1 MTNYYPVYLNL
12 RGRRCVI
19 VGGGTVAEGK
29 IGRLLDSGADIC
41 VVSPDATPG
50 IRQFVDDGAVRWEQR
65 EYRPGDLEGAFIA
78 IAATNVREVNRR
90 IFEEANSRGVMLN
103 AVDDPPNCSFI
114 APSIVQRGP
123 VTLAISTRGVSPA
136 LARKLRESLQNSEDL
151 AWADLS
157 SVMAVARSHLR
168 EIEMLSSIDP
178 QRWQCCITPQLLA
191 MAQDGRD
198 AEAVE
203 SLLAGLTG
211 DDGRGL
217 CDDVASCQPDGCQLR
232 QSPQKS
238 PLPVREGLQESPL
251 PLQSSPLPQGE
262 G

>member
-1 MTNYYPVYLNL
+1 MTSYYPVYLNL

-29 IGRLLDSGADIC
+29 ISRLLDSGADIC

-50 IRQFVDDGAVRWEQR
+50 IRQFVADGNVRWEQR
-65 EYRPGDLEGAFIA
+65 KYEKGDLDGAFIA

-90 IFEEANSRGVMLN
+90 IFEDAEERGVMLN

-123 VTLAISTRGVSPA
+123 VTVAISTGGVSPA
-136 LARKLRESLQNSEDL
+136 LARKLRESLQDSDDL

-168 EIEMLSSIDP
+168 EAGLLTSIDP
-178 QRWQCCITPQLLA
+178 QRCNA
-191 MAQDGRD
+191 A
-198 AEAVE
+198 
-203 SLLAGLTG
+203 
-211 DDGRGL
+211 
-217 CDDVASCQPDGCQLR
+217 
-232 QSPQKS
+232 
-238 PLPVREGLQESPL
+238 
-251 PLQSSPLPQGE
+251 
-262 G
+262 

>member
-1 MTNYYPVYLNL
+1 MTAYYPVYLNL

-19 VGGGTVAEGK
+19 IGGGTVAEGK
-29 IGRLLDSGADIC
+29 IARLLESGADIC

-50 IRQFVDDGAVRWEQR
+50 IRQFVADGAVRWEQR
-65 EYRPGDLEGAFIA
+65 KYQRGDLEGAFIA

-90 IFEEANSRGVMLN
+90 IFEEAYERGVMLN

-123 VTLAISTRGVSPA
+123 VTLAISTGGVSPA
-136 LARKLRESLQNSEDL
+136 LARKLRESLQSSEAL

-168 EIEMLSSIDP
+168 EVGLLASIAP
-178 QRWQCCITPQLLA
+178 QRWQCCITTELLA
-191 MAQDGRD
+191 MVQDGRQ
-198 AEAVE
+198 AEATE
-203 SLLAGLTG
+203 KLLAGLTG

-217 CDDVASCQPDGCQLR
+217 CDEITQCLTGGCQLR
-232 QSPQKS
+232 QAQQKS
-238 PLPVREGLQESPL
+238 PLPA
-251 PLQSSPLPQGE
+251 QSFPPSRGE

>member
-1 MTNYYPVYLNL
+1 MTAYYPVYLNL

-19 VGGGTVAEGK
+19 IGGGTVAEGK
-29 IGRLLDSGADIC
+29 IGRLLDSGAEIC

-50 IRQFVDDGAVRWEQR
+50 IRRFAADGAVAWEPRQ
-65 EYRPGDLEGAFIA
+65 YRPGDLEGAFIA

-90 IFEEANSRGVMLN
+90 IFAEAEQRGVMLN

-123 VTLAISTRGVSPA
+123 VTLAISTGGVSPA
-136 LARKLRESLQNSEDL
+136 LARKLRESLQVSADL

-157 SVMAVARSHLR
+157 GVMAAARARLR
-168 EIEMLSSIDP
+168 AAGLLSSVDP

-198 AEAVE
+198 DEAAET
-203 SLLAGLTG
+203 LLSALTG
-211 DDGRGL
+211 DVGRGL
-217 CDDVASCQPDGCQLR
+217 CDDITACRPEGCQR
-232 QSPQKS
+232 RPATPQ
-238 PLPVREGLQESPL
+238 PPAAG
-251 PLQSSPLPQGE
+251 
-262 G
+262 

>member
-1 MTNYYPVYLNL
+1 MRRKMGGCMTAYYPVYLNL

-29 IGRLLDSGADIC
+29 IARLLDSGAEIC

-65 EYRPGDLEGAFIA
+65 EYQPGDLEGAFIA

-90 IFEEANSRGVMLN
+90 IFEEANQRGVMLN

-123 VTLAISTRGVSPA
+123 VTLAISTSGMSPA
-136 LARKLRESLQNSEDL
+136 LARKLRESLQDSEDL

-157 SVMAVARSHLR
+157 GVMSTTRACLR
-168 EIEMLSSIDP
+168 EMGMLAKVAP
-178 QRWQCCITPQLLA
+178 ERWQSCITPQLLA
-191 MAQDGRD
+191 MAQEGREE
-198 AEAVE
+198 EAVE
-203 SLLAGLTG
+203 VLLAGLLG
-211 DDGRGL
+211 D
-217 CDDVASCQPDGCQLR
+217 S
-232 QSPQKS
+232 
-238 PLPVREGLQESPL
+238 QESSL
-251 PLQSSPLPQGE
+251 PIRSFPTPREE

>member
-1 MTNYYPVYLNL
+1 MTAYYPVYLNL

-29 IGRLLDSGADIC
+29 ISRLLDSGAEIC

-50 IRQFVDDGAVRWEQR
+50 IRQFVADGAVRWEQR
-65 EYRPGDLEGAFIA
+65 KYQHGDLEGAFIA

-90 IFEEANSRGVMLN
+90 IFEEANERGVMLN

-123 VTLAISTRGVSPA
+123 VTLAISTSGVSPA
-136 LARKLRESLQNSEDL
+136 LARKLRESLQESADL

-168 EIEMLSSIDP
+168 EAGLLASIDP
-178 QRWQCCITPQLLA
+178 QRWQCCITRELLA
-191 MAQDGRD
+191 MAQDGRN
-198 AEAVE
+198 AEAAE
-203 SLLAGLTG
+203 TLITGLTG
-211 DDGRGL
+211 QLPGESRGQGL
-217 CDDVASCQPDGCQLR
+217 CDDITSCHADGCAAR
-232 QSPQKS
+232 QPSNKS
-238 PLPVREGLQESPL
+238 PIPL
-251 PLQSSPLPQGE
+251 GE

>member
-1 MTNYYPVYLNL
+1 MTTYYPVYLNL

-19 VGGGTVAEGK
+19 IGGGTVAEGK
-29 IGRLLDSGADIC
+29 ISRLLDSGAEIC

-50 IRQFVDDGAVRWEQR
+50 IRQFVADGAVRWEQR
-65 EYRPGDLEGAFIA
+65 KYQHGDLEGTFIA

-90 IFEEANSRGVMLN
+90 IFEEAEERGVMLN

-123 VTLAISTRGVSPA
+123 VTLAVSTGGVSPA
-136 LARKLRESLQNSEDL
+136 LARKLRESLQASEDL

-157 SVMAVARSHLR
+157 GVMATTRACLR
-168 EIEMLSSIDP
+168 EMGMLASVDP
-178 QRWQCCITPQLLA
+178 ERWQSCITPQLLA
-191 MAQDGRD
+191 MAQEGRE

-203 SLLAGLTG
+203 MLLTG
-211 DDGRGL
+211 LLDD
-217 CDDVASCQPDGCQLR
+217 S
-232 QSPQKS
+232 
-238 PLPVREGLQESPL
+238 QEFPL
-251 PLQSSPLPQGE
+251 PLGE

>member
-1 MTNYYPVYLNL
+1 MTSYYPVYLNL
-12 RGRRCVI
+12 KGRRCVI

-29 IGRLLDSGADIC
+29 ISRLLDSGADIC

-50 IRQFVDDGAVRWEQR
+50 IRQFVADGAVRWEQR
-65 EYRPGDLEGAFIA
+65 RYERGDLEGAFIA
-78 IAATNVREVNRR
+78 IAATNVREVNRS
-90 IFEEANSRGVMLN
+90 IFEEAEQRGVMLN

-123 VTLAISTRGVSPA
+123 VTLAISTGGVSPA
-136 LARKLRESLQNSEDL
+136 LARKLRESLQVSEAL

-168 EIEMLSSIDP
+168 EAELLSTIDP
-178 QRWQCCITPQLLA
+178 QRWQCCITYDLVE
-191 MAQDGRD
+191 MAQAGRQ
-198 AEAVE
+198 AEATE
-203 SLLAGLTG
+203 TLLAGLTG

-217 CDDVASCQPDGCQLR
+217 CDDLTACHPEGCKVR
-232 QSPQKS
+232 QALEKS
-238 PLPVREGLQESPL
+238 PP
-251 PLQSSPLPQGE
+251 PQGE

>member
-1 MTNYYPVYLNL
+1 MTSYYPVYLNL

-29 IGRLLDSGADIC
+29 IARLLDSGAEIC

-50 IRQFVDDGAVRWEQR
+50 IRRFVDDGAVRWEQR
-65 EYRPGDLEGAFIA
+65 EYQPGDLEGAFIA

-90 IFEEANSRGVMLN
+90 IYEEANERGVMLN

-123 VTLAISTRGVSPA
+123 VTLAISTSGVSPA
-136 LARKLRESLQNSEDL
+136 LARKLRESLQASEDL

-157 SVMAVARSHLR
+157 GVMSTTRACLR
-168 EIEMLSSIDP
+168 EMGMLAKVDP
-178 QRWQCCITPQLLA
+178 ERWQSCITPQLLA
-191 MAQDGRD
+191 MAQEGRE

-203 SLLAGLTG
+203 VLLAGLLQG
-211 DDGRGL
+211 D
-217 CDDVASCQPDGCQLR
+217 APDGQ
-232 QSPQKS
+232 PPPKS
-238 PLPVREGLQESPL
+238 PLPL
-251 PLQSSPLPQGE
+251 GE

>member
-1 MTNYYPVYLNL
+1 MTSYYPVYLNL

-29 IGRLLDSGADIC
+29 IARLLDSGAEIR

-50 IRQFVDDGAVRWEQR
+50 IRQFVADGSVQWEER
-65 EYRPGDLEGAFIA
+65 KYRDGDLEGAFIA

-90 IFEEANSRGVMLN
+90 IFEEANERGVMLN

-123 VTLAISTRGVSPA
+123 VTLAISTGGVSPA
-136 LARKLRESLQNSEDL
+136 LARKLRESLQSSDDL

-157 SVMAVARSHLR
+157 GVMAVARSHLR
-168 EIEMLSSIDP
+168 EAGLLSTIDP
-178 QRWQCCITPQLLA
+178 QRWQCCITPELLT
-191 MAQDGRD
+191 MAQEGQQ

-203 SLLAGLTG
+203 TLLAGLTG

-217 CDDVASCQPDGCQLR
+217 CPKITQCDAGGCKMR
-232 QSPQKS
+232 QTLNQSPPSPQKS
-238 PLPVREGLQESPL
+238 PLP
-251 PLQSSPLPQGE
+251 QGE

>member
-1 MTNYYPVYLNL
+1 MTSYYPVYLNL

-29 IGRLLDSGADIC
+29 ISRLLDSGADIC

-50 IRQFVDDGAVRWEQR
+50 IRQFVADGAVRWEQR
-65 EYRPGDLEGAFIA
+65 RYERGDLEGAFIA
-78 IAATNVREVNRR
+78 IAATNVREVNRS
-90 IFEEANSRGVMLN
+90 IFEEAEQRGVMLN
-103 AVDDPPNCSFI
+103 AVDDPPHCSFI

-123 VTLAISTRGVSPA
+123 VTLAISTGGVSPA
-136 LARKLRESLQNSEDL
+136 LARKLRESLQVSEAL

-168 EIEMLSSIDP
+168 EAELLSTIDP
-178 QRWQCCITPQLLA
+178 QRWQCCITYDLVE
-191 MAQDGRD
+191 MAQAGRQ
-198 AEAVE
+198 AEATE
-203 SLLAGLTG
+203 TLLAGLTG

-217 CDDVASCQPDGCQLR
+217 CDDLTACHPEGCKVR
-232 QSPQKS
+232 QALEKS
-238 PLPVREGLQESPL
+238 LPPH
-251 PLQSSPLPQGE
+251 PPHPPQGE

>member
-1 MTNYYPVYLNL
+1 MTSYYPVYLNL

-29 IGRLLDSGADIC
+29 ISRLLDSGAEIS

-50 IRQFVDDGAVRWEQR
+50 IRQFVADGAVRWEQR
-65 EYRPGDLEGAFIA
+65 RYESGDLEGAFIA

-90 IFEEANSRGVMLN
+90 IFEEAEQRGVMLN

-123 VTLAISTRGVSPA
+123 VTLAISTGGVSPA
-136 LARKLRESLQNSEDL
+136 LARKLRESLQSSDAL

-157 SVMAVARSHLR
+157 SIMAVVRSHLR
-168 EIEMLSSIDP
+168 ETGQLAGIDP

-191 MAQDGRD
+191 MVQEGQQS
-198 AEAVE
+198 EATE
-203 SLLAGLTG
+203 FLLAGLTG

-217 CDDVASCQPDGCQLR
+217 CDEITQCEPSGCKIR
-232 QSPQKS
+232 QAAQKS
-238 PLPVREGLQESPL
+238 PLPL
-251 PLQSSPLPQGE
+251 GE

>member
-1 MTNYYPVYLNL
+1 MTTYYPVYLNL

-19 VGGGTVAEGK
+19 IGGGTVAEGK
-29 IGRLLDSGADIC
+29 IGRLLDSGAEVC

-50 IRQFVDDGAVRWEQR
+50 IRQFVAEGAVRWEQR

-90 IFEEANSRGVMLN
+90 IFEEANERGVMLN

-123 VTLAISTRGVSPA
+123 VTLAISTGGVSPA
-136 LARKLRESLQNSEDL
+136 LARKLRESLQTSGDL

-168 EIEMLSSIDP
+168 EVGLLSTIDP
-178 QRWQCCITPQLLA
+178 QRWQCCVTPELLA
-191 MAQDGRD
+191 MAQDGQD

-211 DDGRGL
+211 GDGRGL
-217 CDDVASCQPDGCQLR
+217 CNDVTSCQPNGCQLR

-238 PLPVREGLQESPL
+238 SLSPITPSPGRGL
-251 PLQSSPLPQGE
+251 G
-262 G
+262 